1 MTGAPGRR
9 APEPPRDRAKLTAT
23 RIIIWVVVAAIG
35 IALVVSGV
43 VGILAKG

>member
-1 MTGAPGRR
+1 MTGAPGPR
-9 APEPPRDRAKLTAT
+9 APEPRDRAKLTAM
-23 RIIIWVVVAAIG
+23 RIVIWVVVAAIG